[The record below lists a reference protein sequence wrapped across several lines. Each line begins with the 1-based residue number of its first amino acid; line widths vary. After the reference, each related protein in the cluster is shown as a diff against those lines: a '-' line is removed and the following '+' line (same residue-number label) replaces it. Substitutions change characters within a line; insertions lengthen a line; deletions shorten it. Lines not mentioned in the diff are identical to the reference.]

1 MSEHTWSQPAVG
13 AVLLE
18 ALVPLLDGVLVVS
31 GVRPE
36 EVKVLLG
43 QALLALDTAHFC
55 VRWWWWCVFVGGD
68 YTKFS
73 DAEATKLFT

>member
-1 MSEHTWSQPAVG
+1 MIEHTWSQPPVG

-55 VRWWWWCVFVGGD
+55 VRWWWWRRRLVCVCRGR
-68 YTKFS
+68 
-73 DAEATKLFT
+73 LH

>member
-55 VRWWWWCVFVGGD
+55 VWWGWWWRRLVCVCRGR
-68 YTKFS
+68 
-73 DAEATKLFT
+73 LH